1 MSVNLKGGLAGVE
14 RKILSGLAFLFF
26 AGGLLLVAAGGRDA
40 FWGRE
45 ADPVAGRELAA
56 LVSFLFLGGIYLCL
70 EMAVLGGL
78 GGWKR
83 AVSTILSVIFILGGM
98 EASLRAFSVSHPR
111 IYRHSPSLLWELS
124 PNLKNVREGDG
135 RFRLS
140 TNGHGLRGE
149 DFSVMKEP
157 GELRV
162 MVIGDSAA
170 FGWPLN
176 DGESFACYLEKEL
189 AAGHAGL
196 RPRVINAAVPGYS
209 SLQGLVFMG
218 ERGWGFAPDV
228 LVVAFNN
235 DCFHEAME
243 DKDRLASPA
252 LRPLLRALYR
262 CHLYVLLLDSLGK
275 GRINPEDAG
284 VTPPDKGKARVAA
297 WEVEAVL
304 DTLAAEAMKRKA
316 SVVIVSL
323 PARGRVRE
331 YPGFSSYR
339 DIMRKKAAQHGLPF
353 LDMFGDGGDA
363 WEGLM
368 VDGLHPSTPG
378 HREIARRLLPL
389 IPVDG
394 GR

>member
-1 MSVNLKGGLAGVE
+1 
-14 RKILSGLAFLFF
+14 
-26 AGGLLLVAAGGRDA
+26 LLLVAAGGRDA

-45 ADPVAGRELAA
+45 ADPVAGREFAA

-196 RPRVINAAVPGYS
+196 RPRMINAAVPGYS

-243 DKDRLASPA
+243 DKDRLPPA
-252 LRPLLRALYR
+252 RLQPVMKGLYR
-262 CHLYVLLLDSLGK
+262 SQLYILMLDSLGR
-275 GRINPEDAG
+275 GRINPEDG
-284 VTPPDKGKARVAA
+284 RVTPPGEGRARVSLSDF
-297 WEVEAVL
+297 EGIL
-304 DTLAAEAMKRKA
+304 DSLAREAEARKA
-316 SVVIVSL
+316 MVILVSL

-331 YPGFSSYR
+331 YPGFSRYR
-339 DIMRKKAAQHGLPF
+339 DALKNKAAQHGLPF
-353 LDMFGDGGDA
+353 LDMFRDGGDA

-368 VDGLHPSTPG
+368 VDDLHPNAGG
-378 HREIARRLLPL
+378 HREIARRLMPL

-394 GR
+394 RR